1 MVHKTVELGTKLVDP
16 GERFYN
22 EVRNKIWVF
31 RAGKAFAPFEAGMR
45 VGAAL
50 RNWVLFY
57 RHTGNPAAMRR
68 GLRRGVRDGLRTRPR
83 PTREVLAEAGYDL
96 APHW

>member
-1 MVHKTVELGTKLVDP
+1 VDP

-31 RAGKAFAPFEAGMR
+31 RAGEAFAPAEAGLR

-57 RHTGNPAAMRR
+57 RHSRNKAALWR
-68 GLRRGVRDGLRTRPR
+68 GLKKGLRDGLRTRPR
-83 PTREVLAEAGYDL
+83 PTRVVLAEAGYDL